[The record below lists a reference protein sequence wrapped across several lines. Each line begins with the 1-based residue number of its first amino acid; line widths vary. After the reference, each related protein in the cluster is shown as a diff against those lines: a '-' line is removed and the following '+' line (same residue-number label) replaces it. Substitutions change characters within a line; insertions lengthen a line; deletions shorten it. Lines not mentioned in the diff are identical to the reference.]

1 MSDNILVDTSA
12 WILSFRESGH
22 QKLKEYLKEA
32 LDGDR
37 VAITNIIML
46 ELLQGCKTRKEYDAL
61 KTRLEVIPSYPVSEK
76 TWTIAYEAGFLLRRK
91 GITVPT
97 IDIMICSI
105 AKENAL
111 MLLHHDNH
119 LKVISH
125 EMGAKAVDF
134 LKG

>member
-1 MSDNILVDTSA
+1 MSDNILVETSA
-12 WILSFRESGH
+12 WILSFRESGN

-46 ELLQGCKTRKEYDAL
+46 ELLQGCKVRKEYDAL
-61 KTRLEVIPSYPVSEK
+61 KTRLDILPSYPIGEK

-105 AKENAL
+105 AKENGL
-111 MLLHHDNH
+111 TLLHHDH
-119 LKVISH
+119 HIKVISQ
-125 EMGAKAVDF
+125 EMGVKAVDF